1 MDIDSILQ
9 PWQRFGVH
17 LGLERMQKLLA
28 DLGHPHLAMPIIHV
42 AGSNGKGSVCAYLTS
57 VLLAAG
63 YRVGR
68 YTSPHLVSWH
78 ERITIDQVP
87 IANQDLVEVLQK
99 VQAAIPLDVVDSP
112 TQFEVITAAAWL
124 YFAQAQVDIAIIEVG
139 LGGRLDA
146 TNVVDQPL
154 VSVITSLSLEHTQQ
168 LGDTLGKIAFEKAG
182 IIKPHCP
189 TVIGQI
195 PPEAKAVFLEKVTDR
210 QSPTTWVEPAR
221 QLPDHWAEYQGIKY
235 PLALLGEFQL
245 TNSAIAIAT
254 IQILQAQ
261 GWQIS
266 LEAIETGMAKTQWRG
281 RVQWL
286 EYQGKKLLIDGAHNP
301 AAAIALRQYVDSV
314 ATQSVNSP
322 ALRGEDSNDILAT
335 QPVNSSALR
344 REDSNDILATQ
355 PVNSSALRREDNNDL
370 VTIPP
375 VSWVMGILSTK
386 DHENIFRALLKPGD
400 RLFLVPVPDH
410 SSAAPEQLA
419 KIAES
424 VCPDLASC
432 QVYPDVHAGLD
443 KSLEQPELTIL
454 CGSLYLVGHFLALP
468 KGIS

>member
-1 MDIDSILQ
+1 MDIDLILQ

-28 DLGHPHLAMPIIHV
+28 DLGHPHLAMPIVHV

-57 VLLAAG
+57 ILTAAG

-78 ERITIDQVP
+78 ERISVNQVP
-87 IANQDLVEVLQK
+87 IANQDLVEVLEK
-99 VQAAIPLDVVDSP
+99 VQAAIPSDVVDSP

-124 YFAQAQVDIAIIEVG
+124 YFAQSQVDIAIIEVG

-146 TNVVDQPL
+146 TNVVDTPL

-182 IIKPHCP
+182 IIKPLCP
-189 TVIGQI
+189 TVIGQV
-195 PPEAKAVFLEKVTDR
+195 PSEAKSVFLEKVTSL
-210 QSPTTWVEPAR
+210 QSPTIWVESAR
-221 QLPDHWAEYQGIKY
+221 QLPDNWAEYQGIKY

-254 IQILQAQ
+254 IQILQTK

-266 LEAIETGMAKTQWRG
+266 LEAIATGMAKTQWQG

-286 EYQGKKLLIDGAHNP
+286 EYQGKKFLIDGAHNP
-301 AAAIALRQYVDSV
+301 AAAIVLRQYVDSV
-314 ATQSVNSP
+314 TNQSVIPPALRGEDSSDSVANQAINSP
-322 ALRGEDSNDILAT
+322 ALRGEDSSDTIVN
-335 QPVNSSALR
+335 QPVN
-344 REDSNDILATQ
+344 
-355 PVNSSALRREDNNDL
+355 
-370 VTIPP
+370 
-375 VSWVMGILSTK
+375 WVMGILSTK
-386 DHENIFRALLKPGD
+386 DHGNIFRALLRPGD

-410 SSAAPEQLA
+410 SSAAPEELA
-419 KIAES
+419 KIAKDI
-424 VCPDLASC
+424 CPDLASC
-432 QVYPDVHAGLD
+432 QVYPDVHAALD
-443 KSLEQPELTIL
+443 KSLQQPELTIL
-454 CGSLYLVGHFLALP
+454 CGSLYLVGHFLALS
-468 KGIS
+468 KMTF